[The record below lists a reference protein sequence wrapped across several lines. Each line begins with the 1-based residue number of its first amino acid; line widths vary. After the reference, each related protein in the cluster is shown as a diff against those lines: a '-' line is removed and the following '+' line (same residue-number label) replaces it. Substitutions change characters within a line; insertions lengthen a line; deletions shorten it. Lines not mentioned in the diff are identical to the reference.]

1 MKLNALANV
10 PAAARHDPVIADA
23 LTGNR
28 HQFLAYLTRRLGN
41 RADAEDVLQDFCAKA
56 IARQHQLRNAD
67 SMVAWLYSL
76 LRTTL
81 LDFHRKRSRRRH
93 LDATYAAEALPEP
106 QSHEE
111 ITQHLCACVR
121 GLLPG
126 LHSDQADLIARLDL
140 ADEPRD
146 AVADDLKISSGTLAV
161 RLHRARQ
168 ALKDRVT
175 TFCKSCLSDG
185 FLDCSCPSPDLRRIM
200 SGKGAGRKADERD
213 HRMPKAGHEGRKPS
227 RLIA

>member
-1 MKLNALANV
+1 MACTIEPRSEGADGETVEARTRAALSGRDFNAL
-10 PAAARHDPVIADA
+10 
-23 LTGNR
+23 TENR
-28 HQFLAYLTRRLGN
+28 QQLLAYLTRCLGN
-41 RADAEDVLQDFCAKA
+41 RVDAEDVLQDFCAKA

-76 LRTTL
+76 LRTTV

-93 LDATYAAEALPEP
+93 LDAAYAAEALPEP

-126 LHSDQADLIARLDL
+126 LHSEQAALIARLDL
-140 ADEPRD
+140 ADEPRN
-146 AVADDLKISSGTLAV
+146 AVAEDLKVSSGTLAV

-168 ALKDRVT
+168 ALKESVIDY
-175 TFCKSCLSDG
+175 CKSCLTDG
-185 FLDCSCPSPDLRRIM
+185 FRDCSCTPPAVLPD
-200 SGKGAGRKADERD
+200 K
-213 HRMPKAGHEGRKPS
+213 MPPQGEFS
-227 RLIA
+227 RQS